1 VFYCALLPNFEFFEK
16 RLTLVLAL
24 FILLPILKWYGKDA
38 VINHDKDVPFR
49 LLEKNKSKS
58 IGNSENL
65 IIEGDN
71 LEALKALL
79 PKYEGKFKIIYID
92 PPYNTGAEEWIYN
105 DNVESPIIKKWLG
118 KVVGPDSED
127 LTRHDKWLCMMY
139 PRLKLLKKLLCDDGI
154 IFVSI
159 DDNESSNLKLI
170 LDEILGAENYLST
183 FYIQVR
189 YAGKTLVVD
198 SDFQKLI
205 EQVYVYGKSN
215 KSKLNR
221 QKIGYSY
228 EKFKWKIKETGKP
241 QTTELGGKRV
251 DIFKKDSYEIIKD
264 KPSWKNLKEIWASG
278 KILDGNSSGR
288 FFRDYLTKRQN
299 VDDVG
304 TLYKVYDIGADS
316 CDYRYFTGPKRV
328 NATKGK
334 YYQGVPE
341 DVIKSK
347 KSHQKLLPIENFL
360 DFAGSFGNCRH
371 EGKVD
376 FRSGKKPI
384 KFLMHLFQLA
394 SSDTKDDLILDSFA
408 GSGSTGHAVIQLN
421 ENDSGDRK
429 FVLIELESKICREKT
444 SVRIS
449 NVINELK
456 NSKSRKNLG
465 FQYAVLDKKLF
476 NSDGRINDSCTKV
489 ELASYIYFT
498 ETKTILDTKTNKT
511 LIGTHN
517 GTDYHLIFNGI
528 DKNILDRKFLVS
540 LDRQKNKVIYADKCT
555 LDDSF
560 LEKHNTIFKQIPY
573 EVREF

>member
-1 VFYCALLPNFEFFEK
+1 MP
-16 RLTLVLAL
+16 VLNW
-24 FILLPILKWYGKDA
+24 IGRDA
-38 VINHDKDVPFR
+38 VVNHDKDVPFR
-49 LLEKNKSKS
+49 LLKKNKSKS
-58 IGNSENL
+58 VGDSENL

-79 PKYEGKFKIIYID
+79 PKYQNKIKCVYID
-92 PPYNTGAEEWIYN
+92 PPYNTGNENWIYN
-105 DNVESPIIKKWLG
+105 DNVNSPKIKKWLG
-118 KVVGPDSED
+118 KVVGPESED
-127 LTRHDKWLCMMY
+127 MERHAKWLCMMY
-139 PRLKLLKKLLCDDGI
+139 PRLKLLKKFLRNDGI

-170 LDEILGAENYLST
+170 LDEIFGIANYMNT

-205 EQVYVYGKSN
+205 EQVYVYGKSD

-228 EKFKWKIKETGKP
+228 KKFEWKIKETGKP

-251 DIFKKDSYEIIKD
+251 DIFKKGSYEIVKD

-316 CDYRYFTGPKRV
+316 FDYRYFTGPKRV

-341 DVIKSK
+341 DVIKSV

-360 DFAGSFGNCRH
+360 DFAGSFGNCRQ

-384 KFLMHLFQLA
+384 KFLMHLFKLA

-408 GSGSTGHAVIQLN
+408 GSGSTGHAVLQLN
-421 ENDSGDRK
+421 ENDGVDRK
-429 FVLIELESKICREKT
+429 FVLVELEKKICQNKT
-444 SVRIS
+444 AKRIV
-449 NVINELK
+449 NVINELQNK
-456 NSKSRKNLG
+456 NTNQNMG
-465 FQYAVLDKKLF
+465 FQYKVLGKELF
-476 NSDGRINDSCTKV
+476 NSDGSINNSCTFE

-498 ETKTILDTKTNKT
+498 ETNTILDTKPNKT
-511 LIGTHN
+511 LIDTHN
-517 GTDYHLIFNGI
+517 DTDYHLIFNGI
-528 DKNILDRKFLVS
+528 GKNVLDRKFLTG
-540 LDRQKNKVIYADKCT
+540 LDQQKNKVIYADKCT

-573 EVREF
+573 GVRIF